1 RRRARRQPR
10 PGGRGRLDESGGP
23 RLPAA
28 APHAH
33 LPAHPAPLPPLP
45 EPPRPASS
53 ARPAARA
60 SPARPAGQPPR
71 GRRPRRPALPGRS
84 SGPSGSGRVDR
95 DRVPRRR
102 LEPARRPDRGRA
114 AFRTAG
120 GRPRRNAVDARPGPA
135 EVRRAA
141 CRAVPAPGRPRRG
154 RGHRG
159 GPAVATRSLSA
170 SVRIGRPPTAV
181 FDWVAD
187 HRHVQQVME
196 GVREWRPIGRQATGV
211 GARYRVEVDAVVV
224 PLRAVLEIVEWERP
238 RAIGWTT
245 ESSPVS
251 NGGRWTFRRVK
262 GGTEVELKVSYDP
275 PAGAVGNFLA
285 SRVEGIVEERVL
297 EALQKMRRKLEAGG

>member
-1 RRRARRQPR
+1 
-10 PGGRGRLDESGGP
+10 
-23 RLPAA
+23 
-28 APHAH
+28 
-33 LPAHPAPLPPLP
+33 
-45 EPPRPASS
+45 
-53 ARPAARA
+53 
-60 SPARPAGQPPR
+60 
-71 GRRPRRPALPGRS
+71 
-84 SGPSGSGRVDR
+84 
-95 DRVPRRR
+95 
-102 LEPARRPDRGRA
+102 
-114 AFRTAG
+114 
-120 GRPRRNAVDARPGPA
+120 
-135 EVRRAA
+135 
-141 CRAVPAPGRPRRG
+141 
-154 RGHRG
+154 
-159 GPAVATRSLSA
+159 
-170 SVRIGRPPTAV
+170 
-181 FDWVAD
+181 
-187 HRHVQQVME
+187 ME